1 MAAGCGSDDED
12 AGTATTTAGDEGG
25 VEVTDVWAR
34 TSPAAAETGAIYMT
48 LTSAVD
54 DALVGAEVPSDIA
67 GVTEVHETVAAEEAG
82 GDEGSTASTEMDMGD
97 ESTTT
102 MGDEGDG
109 AMEDDAMGGDDMDMG
124 GMTMREVARIPLPAG
139 EAVALEPGGYHVMLL
154 ELAAPLTAGQTF
166 PVTLTFEEGGTQE
179 VQVEVRDDAP

>member
-1 MAAGCGSDDED
+1 MAALALALVAAGCGSDDED
-12 AGTATTTAGDEGG
+12 AGTRHDDRRCEGG

-48 LTSAVD
+48 LTSDVD

-97 ESTTT
+97 GSTTT

-109 AMEDDAMGGDDMDMG
+109 SHGGRRHG
-124 GMTMREVARIPLPAG
+124 R
-139 EAVALEPGGYHVMLL
+139 
-154 ELAAPLTAGQTF
+154 
-166 PVTLTFEEGGTQE
+166 
-179 VQVEVRDDAP
+179 